1 LAGSVLRGHH
11 RLAQIKIYGLREHLD
26 TVKKQL
32 SDVIHA
38 CLVEAF
44 KLPADKRFH
53 RFLAL
58 DPSDFIYPADRSE
71 RYTIIEISMFEGR
84 SDEAKKRLIR
94 LLFEKLNAELNI
106 STQDVEIT
114 IFETLRQ
121 NWGIRGMA
129 GDELSLNYDVKV

>member
-1 LAGSVLRGHH
+1 M
-11 RLAQIKIYGLREHLD
+11 AQIKIYGLREHVD
-26 TVKKQL
+26 AVKGQL

-38 CLVEAF
+38 CLVEAL

-58 DPSDFIYPADRSE
+58 DPSDFIYPEDRSE

-84 SDEAKKRLIR
+84 SDEAKKHLIH
-94 LLFEKLNAELNI
+94 LLFEQLKTELNL
-106 STQDVEIT
+106 SVQDVEIT
-114 IFETLRQ
+114 IFETPRQ

-129 GDELSLNYDVKV
+129 GDELSLNYNVKV

>member
-1 LAGSVLRGHH
+1 
-11 RLAQIKIYGLREHLD
+11 LAQIKIYGLREHLD